1 MKKENLVQ
9 NNIRSF
15 LIGKNI
21 ILFVENNKGTRS
33 KLKLA
38 NGATLLSNTNQ
49 KVYTDQIVAEIKKE
63 TNFSSQKAVK

>member
-1 MKKENLVQ
+1 MVNEVLV
-9 NNIRSF
+9 
-15 LIGKNI
+15 GKNI

-33 KLKLA
+33 KIKLA

-63 TNFSSQKAVK
+63 TNLILEEDSKTVYTKM